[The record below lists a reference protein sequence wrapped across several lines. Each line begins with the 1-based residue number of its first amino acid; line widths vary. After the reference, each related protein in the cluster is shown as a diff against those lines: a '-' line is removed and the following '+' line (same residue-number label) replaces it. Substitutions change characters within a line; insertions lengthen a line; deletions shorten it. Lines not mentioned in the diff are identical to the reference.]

1 MMTFNFDVFKQT
13 LNTTKS
19 LLYFHNIISEV
30 NLYNCLWSLLFTQL
44 NASPVPQQLSA
55 HYEST
60 LTCSNQI

>member
-30 NLYNCLWSLLFTQL
+30 NLYNCLWSLLL
-44 NASPVPQQLSA
+44 LV
-55 HYEST
+55 
-60 LTCSNQI
+60 